1 MVRHLEQEEE
11 NKMKQKLIDAVILVI
26 ALVLEE
32 EIKAMHH
39 SNRFIGDA
47 QDNMKVC
54 RHKVNEVLK
63 EYGYKDLMIKRDE
76 KFRYRNDLANRIFE
90 IYESL

>member
-26 ALVLEE
+26 ALVVGLN
-32 EIKAMHH
+32 APVM
-39 SNRFIGDA
+39 A
-47 QDNMKVC
+47 
-54 RHKVNEVLK
+54 K
-63 EYGYKDLMIKRDE
+63 E
-76 KFRYRNDLANRIFE
+76 LANRIFE